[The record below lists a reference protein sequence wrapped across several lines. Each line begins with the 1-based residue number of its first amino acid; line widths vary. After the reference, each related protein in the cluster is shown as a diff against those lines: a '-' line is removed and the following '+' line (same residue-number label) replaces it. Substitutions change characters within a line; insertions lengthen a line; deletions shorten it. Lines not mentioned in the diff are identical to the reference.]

1 LEFDFES
8 PVAEDEEAE
17 NAERISKATA
27 AKIYIDA
34 NFTAESVVD
43 ALELPDKLKWEKP
56 EPPPAPPAPAG
67 APALAPAGD
76 QPKPGKG
83 AVPDGAVTD
92 LARAVLML
100 AEERAGHR
108 DDDRSPG
115 GRTFRDVWG

>member
-17 NAERISKATA
+17 NAERLNKAQA
-27 AKIYIDA
+27 AKIYVDMGVT
-34 NFTAESVVD
+34 FDSVQE
-43 ALELPDKLKWEKP
+43 AFELPDALVWEKP
-56 EPPPAPPAPAG
+56 EPPPAPPGAPAPAG
-67 APALAPAGD
+67 G

-83 AVPDGAVTD
+83 AAPDGAVTD

-100 AEERAGHR
+100 AEERAGPR